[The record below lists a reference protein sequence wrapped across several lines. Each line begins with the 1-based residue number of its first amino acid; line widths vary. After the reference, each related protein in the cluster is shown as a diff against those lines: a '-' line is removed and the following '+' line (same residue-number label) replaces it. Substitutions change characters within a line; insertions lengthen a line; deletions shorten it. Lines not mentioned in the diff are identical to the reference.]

1 MATFVA
7 RVSAKGTIEEL
18 EVIAKDMREARGI
31 ARRSGKLVSI
41 KQRTRWKNI
50 SNKSLT
56 PDMRVHF
63 LQKLGLMVRSKVPLT
78 DALSKIEASFS
89 GPVKRVAG
97 QLKNTIKTGT
107 PFQNALEELPNDFP
121 DTCRA
126 LINAGMKSGEFYTAL
141 EDAYKFELEMME
153 VKKNASMGL
162 VYAIFNFMFGALL
175 ILGTCYVFA
184 PWFLDLPFMKASD
197 EVDIDWAIQL
207 GDVMGVIIALI
218 TAFVMGLGALQWVIK
233 PMYPGAADRLI
244 LKLPVYRELAL
255 SRDHFIV
262 FYTLSRLIDSRIR
275 MEEAMWLA
283 YCGSPKG
290 EVKEDLGRAHASIK
304 QGKRMWASAMKH
316 ITEVDRASLMTSQDV
331 NDVVLAVRAVAQG
344 KKEDYAN
351 TMRSVVPKL
360 SLLGYLM
367 MALAGF
373 MLFVFSTIPVIQI
386 MNGLL

>member
-1 MATFVA
+1 MATFEA
-7 RVSAKGTIEEL
+7 RISAKGKMEAL
-18 EVIAKDMREARGI
+18 EIVAKDVKEARGI
-31 ARRSGKLVSI
+31 ARRSGKVVSI
-41 KQRTRWKNI
+41 KKRSQWKNV

-56 PDMRVHF
+56 PEMRIHF
-63 LQKLGLMVRSKVPLT
+63 LQKLALMVRSKVPLT
-78 DALSKIEASFS
+78 DALAKIESSFT

-107 PFQNALEELPNDFP
+107 IFQKALEELPNDFP

-141 EDAYKFELEMME
+141 EDAYQFELEMME
-153 VKKNASMGL
+153 VKKNAAMGL
-162 VYAIFNFMFGALL
+162 AYAIFNFMFGAVL
-175 ILGTCYVFA
+175 ILGTCYLFA

-197 EVDIDWAIQL
+197 EVDIDWAITM
-207 GDVMGVIIALI
+207 GDVMGIIIALI
-218 TAFVMGLGALQWVIK
+218 TGFVLALGLLQWIIK

-244 LKLPVYRELAL
+244 LKLPVYRELVL
-255 SRDHFIV
+255 SRNHFIV

-275 MEEAMWLA
+275 LEEAMWLA
-283 YCGSPKG
+283 YSGAPEG
-290 EVKEDLGRAHASIK
+290 EVKEDLGRAHAAIK
-304 QGKRMWASAMKH
+304 KGKRQWAEAMLH
-316 ITEVDRASLMTSQDV
+316 INEVDRASLMTSQDI

-386 MNGLL
+386 MNGIL